1 MNILNK
7 IVEVSKLL
15 DELDDY
21 AIGLSEGLSNVDS
34 KLCDLYHL
42 IENDK
47 LRTKQCYRVV
57 QEIHKL
63 RKERR
68 KIKNDMELIN
78 VFNTNKN
85 KLLNIDYRKIL
96 LSAIGKEDKKLNNS
110 KYKNR
115 VYTEEEI
122 KELMG
127 E

>member
-1 MNILNK
+1 
-7 IVEVSKLL
+7 
-15 DELDDY
+15 
-21 AIGLSEGLSNVDS
+21 
-34 KLCDLYHL
+34 
-42 IENDK
+42 
-47 LRTKQCYRVV
+47 
-57 QEIHKL
+57 
-63 RKERR
+63 
-68 KIKNDMELIN
+68 MELIN

-96 LSAIGKEDKKLNNS
+96 LSTIGKEDKKLNNS